1 MSEERNKERAMIE
14 KENHATS
21 FQQQNETICQT
32 LKKKN
37 CKLFKKK
44 KNNKL
49 FFLTA
54 QFIN

>member
-1 MSEERNKERAMIE
+1 MSEERNKERAMI
-14 KENHATS
+14 ENHATS

-44 KNNKL
+44 K
-49 FFLTA
+49 
-54 QFIN
+54 